1 MSNAI
6 ALTRCST
13 QAQAERGNSTAG
25 QLLSIQSFAEKK
37 GLTIV
42 KTFADDGVSGGAALE
57 NRPGLLAAL
66 AELRKGDTLLVAK
79 YDRLSRDLM
88 LQLVIHQMVSKKG
101 AFIVAVDNEGAAGSD
116 PAAVLLRNLLASVS
130 QYEKSVISIRIKDA
144 NKARRKNKL
153 PCSHA
158 PYGFQVGPDGYLVE
172 EPTENQTWIRAMSIR
187 NEPIQS
193 GLSSR
198 GLSWRLVAQA
208 LNEEGYTNRSGNPW
222 TIQNLFQINKWRN
235 QHLQNAAHAAK

>member
-37 GLTIV
+37 GFTI
-42 KTFADDGVSGGAALE
+42 TQSFADEGVSGGAPLE
-57 NRPGLLAAL
+57 TRVGLLGAL
-66 AELRKGDTLLVAK
+66 GQLRKGDTLLVAK
-79 YDRLSRDLM
+79 YDRLARDLM
-88 LQLVIHQMVSKKG
+88 LQLTIHQMVSKKG
-101 AFIVAVDNEGAAGSD
+101 AFIVAVDNEGAAGDD
-116 PAAVLLRNLLASVS
+116 PSAVLLRNLLASVA
-130 QYEKSVISIRIKDA
+130 QYEKSIISIRIKDA

-158 PYGFQVGPDGYLVE
+158 PYGFQVGDDGYLVE
-172 EPTENQTWIRAMSIR
+172 EPTEHQTWNRVMEIRS
-187 NEPIQS
+187 EPIHS

-198 GLSWRLVAQA
+198 GLSWRLVAIA
-208 LNEEGYTNRSGNPW
+208 LNEEGHTNRSGGPW
-222 TIQNLFQINKWRN
+222 HQRNLNQINKWRR
-235 QHLQNAAHAAK
+235 QHLAA

>member
-13 QAQAERGNSTAG
+13 QSQAEKGNSIAG
-25 QLLSIQSFAEKK
+25 QELSIQEFAKTK
-37 GLTIV
+37 GLTIINS
-42 KTFADDGVSGGAALE
+42 FADEGVSGGASLE
-57 NRPGLLAAL
+57 NRPGLLGAL

-79 YDRLSRDLM
+79 YDRLARDLM
-88 LQLVIHQMVSKKG
+88 LQLTIHQMVSKKG
-101 AFIVAVDNEGAAGSD
+101 AFIVAVDNEGAAGND
-116 PAAVLLRNLLASVS
+116 PSAVLLRNLLASVS

-158 PYGFQVGPDGYLVE
+158 PYGFQVGADGYLVE
-172 EPTENQTWIRAMSIR
+172 EPTEASTWCRAMEIR
-187 NEPIQS
+187 SEPIRS

-198 GLSWRLVAQA
+198 GLSWRLVALA
-208 LNEEGYTNRSGNPW
+208 LNEEGYSNRSGNPW
-222 TIQNLFQINKWRN
+222 TVQNLFQINKWRKSN
-235 QHLQNAAHAAK
+235 QPGAAR